1 MKRVARGRGISIV
14 DDDPSMRAALM
25 NLLTSAGHQVRTF
38 VSAEDFL
45 GSDHLHATGCLLL
58 DLRMPGMSGLELQER
73 LAATQVRI
81 PIIFLTAHGNEDA
94 RARALRA
101 GAIAFFGKPFNE
113 DVLLSAV
120 TAALS
125 D

>member
-1 MKRVARGRGISIV
+1 
-14 DDDPSMRAALM
+14 MRTALM
-25 NLLTSAGHQVRTF
+25 NLLTSAGHEVRTF

-45 GSDHLHATGCLLL
+45 GSGHLDITGCLLL

-73 LAATQVRI
+73 LAATKARI

-101 GAIAFFGKPFNE
+101 GAIAFLGKPFNE
-113 DVLLSAV
+113 DVLLDAV